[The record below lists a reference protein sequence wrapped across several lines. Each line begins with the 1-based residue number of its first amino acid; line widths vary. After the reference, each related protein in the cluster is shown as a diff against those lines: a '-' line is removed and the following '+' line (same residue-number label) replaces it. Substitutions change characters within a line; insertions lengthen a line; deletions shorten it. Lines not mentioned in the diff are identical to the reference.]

1 MLVVDAR
8 DIGLGRLL
16 AVEPDVLDRALI
28 GPKVI
33 LFYFALAGDS
43 GLLTG
48 WASKCWIVYGS
59 GWVWCV
65 GPALLGTGV
74 RKGR

>member
-28 GPKVI
+28 GPEVI
-33 LFYFALAGDS
+33 LYYFVLAGDS
-43 GLLTG
+43 ELLL
-48 WASKCWIVYGS
+48 S
-59 GWVWCV
+59 V
-65 GPALLGTGV
+65 GVEG
-74 RKGR
+74 

>member
-28 GPKVI
+28 GPKVM
-33 LFYFALAGDS
+33 LFYFALAGDN
-43 GLLTG
+43 GLLMGVDVEGLDCLWKWLDVERRTC
-48 WASKCWIVYGS
+48 A
-59 GWVWCV
+59 V
-65 GPALLGTGV
+65 GDGC
-74 RKGR
+74 